1 MSKPRRGQRDGQA
14 RPSPSKIA
22 EDGFISPDSGN
33 GTTALALL
41 SLKIGLHSYFKTYQ
55 SVRCSIAQVI
65 EDIPDGN
72 EFDKTF
78 SGRYCEAYAETVVHL
93 QHFLELTLKDVLRSL
108 HPLLALEGT
117 DRDIKLQYK
126 LLANE
131 SLESNDYDNLKSVSM
146 SDALSR
152 TEVLSKIGVTRLG
165 NQQFSLTAAEIQ
177 AIKALNELRNR
188 AWHRGAYS
196 LNYSA
201 LDRLMGWHLLPL
213 LKRLLSY
220 QIFQDVEHH
229 WKCKQLAC
237 GIDPM
242 DEVIREMASSKP
254 DYLKVAALKE
264 MGRAAYEN
272 PLARSELLSSVFN
285 PPIKKRALAVAR
297 TSPGA
302 LVGVRN
308 IRECP
313 VCGTETLRTLSEAVF
328 KDDDPEDPLIDY
340 WQDYELN
347 CTCCSFRL
355 SWQVGD
361 LHLPTGDFKVEW
373 LQHDSRPDYSCPP

>member
-1 MSKPRRGQRDGQA
+1 MSKPRRNQRDDQA
-14 RPSPSKIA
+14 RPSPSEIA
-22 EDGFISPDSGN
+22 DDGFKSPDSGN

-41 SLKIGLHSYFKTYQ
+41 SLRIGLHAYFKTYQ

-65 EDIPDGN
+65 EDATDEDG
-72 EFDKTF
+72 FDKTM

-177 AIKALNELRNR
+177 VIKALNELRNR

-242 DEVIREMASSKP
+242 DEVIREMANSKP
-254 DYLKVAALKE
+254 DYLKGAAIKE

-272 PLARSELLSSVFN
+272 PLARSALLSTLFD
-285 PPIKKRALAVAR
+285 PPTRRRAAAVAR
-297 TSPGA
+297 IPPGPVEVSE
-302 LVGVRN
+302 LRG
-308 IRECP
+308 CP
-313 VCGTETLRTLSEAVF
+313 VCGIETLQTLSEGVL

>member
-22 EDGFISPDSGN
+22 EDGFISPDPGN

-65 EDIPDGN
+65 EAATDEDG
-72 EFDKTF
+72 FDKTM

-93 QHFLELTLKDVLRSL
+93 QHFLELTLKDVLR
-108 HPLLALEGT
+108 
-117 DRDIKLQYK
+117 R
-126 LLANE
+126 
-131 SLESNDYDNLKSVSM
+131 
-146 SDALSR
+146 SDAEDMERLGHSR
-152 TEVLSKIGVTRLG
+152 LPEILKEILRLIGTTRAKIGEECFELDP
-165 NQQFSLTAAEIQ
+165 AEIE
-177 AIKALNELRNR
+177 AIKALNKLRNR

-196 LNYSA
+196 LYYAA
-201 LDRLMGWHLLPL
+201 LDRLMGWYLLPL
-213 LKRLLSY
+213 LKRLLGY
-220 QIFQDVEHH
+220 QIFRDDERH
-229 WKCKQLAC
+229 WKCKPLAC
-237 GIDPM
+237 GIDPIR
-242 DEVIREMASSKP
+242 EIIREMASSKP

-373 LQHDSRPDYSCPP
+373 LQHDSRPDYS